1 MFCSGLVS
9 ERVAWLVQMVRIHS
23 WGTVQIQTSLGS
35 LTKTSEMGANVTFEP
50 LLTCPSP
57 LLTSQQ
63 SATLNLHP
71 QLLSS
76 FSINH
81 KTSWAELS
89 LFRGKLITIYISVW
103 ASVEGEM
110 REIKVVE
117 LKWFCFTVPPG
128 FNSLLISVR
137 AALSLKPLH
146 AGTSKTLS
154 CVRIFA

>member
-1 MFCSGLVS
+1 MFGSGLVS

-110 REIKVVE
+110 RKNKSSGTEMILLYSAPGIQFPFNQCARSSLIKTASRWDFE
-117 LKWFCFTVPPG
+117 NAQLC
-128 FNSLLISVR
+128 
-137 AALSLKPLH
+137 
-146 AGTSKTLS
+146 
-154 CVRIFA
+154 